1 MGDHPDI
8 FDAAGLGMQQTGVRQ
23 TNQRAVFT
31 LIAREP
37 GLSAAELARRSRLA
51 PQTVSAILDDL
62 DKAELLKRG
71 EVLRGRRGQPATPI
85 FINPQGAYALGIEL
99 GWRHVEAVLVNLA
112 GETIGHYHRDY
123 AYPDPRTLFN
133 ELGAVS
139 RQLSDKLPEAE
150 RQKLFAVGLAAPSLE
165 RNLSLLGAP
174 DAVANRWRELDLQ
187 MEAERAIDLPVQ
199 VVNDGNAACWAELMV
214 MPQPRPSNF
223 AYLTIGTFVGAG
235 IVAEGLLWE
244 GPTGNSANLGSMLVV
259 DRHGD
264 LNFLHLLGS
273 IYALEQRLAGA
284 DLHVPPTTP
293 LFWPWDEWEP
303 HVTDW
308 VDESAS
314 AIAKVLLNTGAV
326 IEVDHA
332 VIDGVMPQ
340 EITDRLIAAVE
351 REMERLPTLT
361 TNPPRISRGNL
372 GGSAAATGAAFLPLY
387 RRFFARY
394 LAPSRGNPFEAIGG

>member
-1 MGDHPDI
+1 MGDQSDI

-23 TNQRAVFT
+23 TNQRAIFT
-31 LIAREP
+31 LIAKEP

-62 DKAELLKRG
+62 DRAQLLRRG

-85 FINPQGAYALGIEL
+85 YVNAQGAYTIGIEL

-123 AYPDPRTLFN
+123 SFPDPRTLFN

-139 RQLSDKLPEAE
+139 RQLTEKLPEGE
-150 RQKLFAVGLAAPSLE
+150 RSKLFAVGLAAPSLE
-165 RNLSLLGAP
+165 RNLGLLGAP
-174 DAVANRWRELDLQ
+174 DTVGERWRELDLQ

-199 VVNDGNAACWAELMV
+199 VVNDGNAACWAELMAQ
-214 MPQPRPSNF
+214 PQPRPSNF
-223 AYLTIGTFVGAG
+223 TYLTIGTFIGAG
-235 IVAEGLLWE
+235 IVAEGTLWE
-244 GPTGNSANLGSMLVV
+244 GPTGNSANLGSMMVV

-303 HVTDW
+303 HVSDW
-308 VDESAS
+308 IAESAS

-326 IEVDHA
+326 IEVENA
-332 VIDGVMPQ
+332 VIDGVMPSD
-340 EITDRLIAAVE
+340 ILDRLIGETRAA
-351 REMERLPTLT
+351 MATLPTLT
-361 TNPPRISRGNL
+361 FNPPSISRGHL
-372 GGSAAATGAAFLPLY
+372 GGTAAATGAAFLPLY

-394 LAPSRGNPFEAIGG
+394 LAPTRANAFEMMPL